1 MALSLTISQ
10 ARGGA
15 DRQTRMISRGTMSI
29 GRAAG
34 NDWVLADPDQHLS
47 RTHCQISFENGHYY
61 LTDRSTNGMLIN
73 GATTPTTR
81 DFRLQLND
89 GDTILLGSYK
99 MVVTEIEE
107 PEAASP
113 FGGNSFVG
121 GRVDPFAAAGGHG
134 EGNPLDIDPFEDK
147 LGLSDGFTHPIVH
160 TPPTL
165 RMADPFDALER
176 DKPADPEMDM
186 FRGKAE
192 VDPFKGP
199 AQREQLGAMSNAWA
213 APKATPA
220 PPPISDMDFDA
231 LLGDLMPEPAPA
243 APLPAA
249 PAPGARSAAP
259 AQPDPFAALL
269 GDNPFDEPAL
279 ASKPAAAIVSPVA
292 PVPVAPVPV
301 APVPIAPVPIAPAPV
316 AAAPVAAA
324 PVAAVP
330 EPAAAPAPLPTPA
343 PAAAVPVASADA
355 AALLQ
360 AFLEGAGLPKAE
372 ISSADPIATMKA
384 LGALF
389 RAFTSGT
396 RDVLISRAEI
406 KHEMR
411 VEQTMIRSRDNN
423 ALKFSISA
431 EEAMLALLRPDRPGY
446 KPPLPSVEEAFED
459 IRSHEMALMAGM
471 QTGMMALLKRF
482 DPAALEERLQPGR
495 LDSFLP
501 AARKARFW
509 EMFCAT
515 YKDIARE
522 AADDFQAIF
531 GRDFAR
537 AYNEQIRK
545 L

>member
-15 DRQTRMISRGTMSI
+15 DRQTRLLSRGTMSI
-29 GRAAG
+29 GRASG

-47 RTHCQISFENGHYY
+47 RTHCQISFENGFYY
-61 LTDRSTNGMLIN
+61 LTDRSTNGMLVN

-121 GRVDPFAAAGGHG
+121 GRVDPFASAGGHG

-147 LGLSDGFTHPIVH
+147 LGLSEGFSHPMVH

-176 DKPADPEMDM
+176 DKPADQEADM

-192 VDPFKGP
+192 IDPFQGP
-199 AQREQLGAMSNAWA
+199 AQREQQGAISNAWMP
-213 APKATPA
+213 PKATVAPA
-220 PPPISDMDFDA
+220 AMSDMDFDA
-231 LLGDLMPEPAPA
+231 LLGDLMPGAVPA
-243 APLPAA
+243 AAA
-249 PAPGARSAAP
+249 PVARPSTP
-259 AQPDPFAALL
+259 PEPDPFAALL
-269 GDNPFDEPAL
+269 GDNPFEEPAPPARP
-279 ASKPAAAIVSPVA
+279 ASVMAPPPTVALPTVAPPVVAPPVVAQPEPAPATVSP
-292 PVPVAPVPV
+292 
-301 APVPIAPVPIAPAPV
+301 PAPV
-316 AAAPVAAA
+316 
-324 PVAAVP
+324 
-330 EPAAAPAPLPTPA
+330 LPSPTA
-343 PAAAVPVASADA
+343 MADT

-360 AFLEGAGLPKAE
+360 AFLEGAGLPKSDFGA
-372 ISSADPIATMKA
+372 ADPVATMRA

-423 ALKFSISA
+423 ALKFSISPD
-431 EEAMLALLRPDRPGY
+431 EAMLALLRPDRPGY

-495 LDSFLP
+495 LDSILP

-522 AADDFQAIF
+522 AADDFQAVF